1 MRMIA
6 ASATGLALCLA
17 ASAAFA
23 QAQPQEISQPTTQPA
38 STSTASASS
47 GDAGNQVICRSE
59 VVHGS
64 LIPTR
69 TCHTQREWE
78 SMRLQSQ
85 RTTNDSQMRGLTSRP
100 MGK

>member
-1 MRMIA
+1 MRIVL
-6 ASATGLALCLA
+6 ASAVGLVLCGTTG
-17 ASAAFA
+17 AAFA

-38 STSTASASS
+38 GTSSASS

-59 VVHGS
+59 SGHGS

-78 SMRLQSQ
+78 SMRLQGQ

>member
-1 MRMIA
+1 MRLIL
-6 ASATGLALCLA
+6 ASASALTLCLGV
-17 ASAAFA
+17 SAAFA
-23 QAQPQEISQPTTQPA
+23 QAQPQEISQPFTQP
-38 STSTASASS
+38 TTTATTSASS

-59 VVHGS
+59 VGHGS

-78 SMRLQSQ
+78 SMRLQGQ